1 MSSNLDYT
9 SSEAESESAPNN
21 ILTIADAEEI
31 YDTRQLQLRDMYF
44 QDKQGFVKWTIA
56 ITRLKPSQQTRGHR
70 HNDFQEMCRIEKGE
84 GFLVLDNI
92 AHRVKAGT
100 YALIPTQVHH
110 KLINMSQTEELV
122 AIHDFPSHIIRSGH
136 VRKKH

>member
-1 MSSNLDYT
+1 MSSNIDYGGT
-9 SSEAESESAPNN
+9 DAEGEDLPRN
-21 ILTIADAEEI
+21 ILTLSEVEEI
-31 YDTRQLQLRDMYF
+31 YDTRQLQLRDLYF

-56 ITRLKPSQQTRGHR
+56 FTKLKPGQQTRGHK

-100 YALIPTQVHH
+100 YAMIPTQVHH
-110 KLINMSQTEELV
+110 KLINISASEELV
-122 AIHDFPSHIIRSGH
+122 AIHDFPSHLVRSGH
-136 VRKKH
+136 VRKR